1 MSLLSIYP
9 STYLL
14 IYLCAV
20 FIYLEARPSIGLS
33 SYMCLFSA
41 FGSTYLFVRIPFSHL
56 LLFFIPISLSLVLL
70 NQLLDPTEYPY
81 FNPTKINRIK
91 NRVCISRHRTLQSEV
106 QLRCSG
112 TSAAVSVLRSIHVHA
127 VISRASRR
135 NEFRCDASLWFYCF
149 SKISINGCL
158 L

>member
-1 MSLLSIYP
+1 MRFLFTWTL
-9 STYLL
+9 
-14 IYLCAV
+14 V
-20 FIYLEARPSIGLS
+20 RPSVYLP
-33 SYMCLFSA
+33 MCRFSA

-56 LLFFIPISLSLVLL
+56 MLFFIPISLSLVLL